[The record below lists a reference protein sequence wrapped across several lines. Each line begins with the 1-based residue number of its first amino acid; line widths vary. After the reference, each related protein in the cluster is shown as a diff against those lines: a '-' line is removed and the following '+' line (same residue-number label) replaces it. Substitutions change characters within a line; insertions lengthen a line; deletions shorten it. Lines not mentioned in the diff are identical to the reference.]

1 MAYFSSV
8 ATLLFLLLISSGQ
21 VLAAA
26 CPASSSA
33 ETSGASDGTNC
44 TVTDGTTN
52 TVIQLNFISGF
63 DSATLIENDT
73 TTQTATDAYLSSFT
87 ATVSDNATMPA
98 IAAAA
103 SKTSGNN
110 GTTLGAQRKLAFIK
124 AAEILASQVVTTEPI
139 LVDADFTNTLTC
151 AQNGATL
158 GSASASSFLQ
168 NASAP
173 AGAQDSTWYP
183 VGLYNALDGA
193 DNYPP
198 AGPLNPNPNTVDNG
212 GALNADSDV
221 FARYNT
227 LTGTTGCLD
236 ISNGWYYGFDTP
248 PSAVAVDDNGD
259 PLPFNLGNGVIE
271 ITYIGFITVLLH
283 EMLHGLGFSTLTD
296 SSGNELGGID
306 DIYATFLRDNSNSRN
321 WNDASES
328 AADRVASSI
337 SSNGLLWT
345 GTNVNTQAIG
355 LLTAGF
361 QDNTASA
368 GTFDSGDRV
377 QLYAPNPFESGSSV
391 AHFDTA
397 VSPDEI
403 MEPQYTEGS
412 LDIGLALY
420 LLQDI
425 GWNIAT
431 ANTAPTI
438 TIPGTPYS
446 TNEDTAKVID
456 ASGWDS
462 DAEGD
467 TVTFSVSSC
476 PAKITC
482 SIDSDGQNLTL
493 TPASNYNGA
502 TNSVEITLTDDGTG
516 NLTASDTFNLNVIA
530 QNDAPDWSAIS
541 TQNVT
546 IGGSSIDV
554 NLATYAS
561 DIENDSLTYS
571 EISCGTGLSCSL
583 SSTTMTLSGISN
595 AGATVTVEVQADD
608 GNSGQTNKTFSV
620 NINAAANS
628 APSWTVIPTQN
639 HTVGDAAS
647 INLNSYATDSD
658 GDTMSYSGCESTS
671 ICSITSNTLT
681 INTASVASENIVI
694 QADDS
699 NGGTTNSVS
708 FTINIVAA
716 NSAPS
721 WATIPAQ
728 NHTVGDTASI
738 NLNDYATDSD
748 GDTMSYTGCEST
760 SICSITSNT
769 LTINTASVA
778 SENIVIQADDSNG
791 GTTNS
796 ASFTINIVAAN
807 SAPSWAT
814 IPTQNHT
821 VGDTAS
827 INLNDY
833 ATDSNG
839 DTMIYSG
846 CASTSIC
853 SISSNTLT
861 INTAAVASESIVIQA
876 DDSNGGTTNSA
887 SFTINIVADNSAPSW
902 ATIPAQNH
910 TVGDTSSI
918 NLNDYATDSNG
929 DTMIYTGCESTSIC
943 SIISNTLTI
952 NTAAVASETIVIQ
965 ADDSNGGTTNSAS
978 FTISISSG
986 LPSTHVDVDDTLF
999 NHGDSLNLNLD
1010 DGQIDVLG
1018 GSGDYAYGLEFNDT
1032 DVSTLITSNASGID
1046 IGLPQSGAFAGTYTL
1061 TITDNSNGEVTTL
1074 SIIRPLR
1081 LTFSSEKLLN
1091 SDTSQTLKIEGGQ
1104 VGSQY
1109 LVEEL
1114 ASSLLIFNDAANQL
1128 QTTFIAT
1135 NDADNFNQALVLLG
1149 SETVTQLTTID
1160 INVSSLNADYEDEIR
1175 SIDLIPA
1182 IEHRFTVIDTSGN
1195 AIALASANIV
1205 AHVNLTQL
1213 NIQST
1218 FTSDSNGQFSL
1229 WLPDDDQ
1236 FYGLNISANG
1246 FNSSDLTL
1254 AASLVEHEIT
1264 LTGMSNAI
1272 LLSGSLSALGT
1283 QDFTRDNPL
1292 MSLHFSDGSS
1302 ETMVVSI
1309 NNASQASFNHEVD
1322 LNLHSLSTMRIEQ
1335 VDSLSIEI
1343 DMSLITQNQSYNI
1356 LLERNVAIVISSPA
1370 PKESSGAGPIDG
1382 RFILLLVL
1390 LCLMGRR
1397 KNNRRFFVS

>member
-699 NGGTTNSVS
+699 NGGTTNS
-708 FTINIVAA
+708 
-716 NSAPS
+716 
-721 WATIPAQ
+721 
-728 NHTVGDTASI
+728 
-738 NLNDYATDSD
+738 
-748 GDTMSYTGCEST
+748 
-760 SICSITSNT
+760 
-769 LTINTASVA
+769 
-778 SENIVIQADDSNG
+778 
-791 GTTNS
+791 

>member
-1 MAYFSSV
+1 MAYISSV

-33 ETSGASDGTNC
+33 ETTGANDGDNC
-44 TVTDGTTN
+44 TVTDGTTS

-63 DSATLIENDT
+63 DSTTLIENDT
-73 TTQTATDAYLSSFT
+73 TTQTDTDTYLTSLT
-87 ATVSDNATMPA
+87 GGATVSDNASMPA
-98 IAAAA
+98 TAATA
-103 SKTSGNN
+103 SKASGNK

-139 LVDADFTNTLTC
+139 LVDADFTNTLAC

-173 AGAQDSTWYP
+173 AGALDSTWYP

-198 AGPLNPNPNTVDNG
+198 AGPLNPNPNTVGNG

-248 PSAVAVDDNGD
+248 PSAIAVDDNGD
-259 PLPFNLGNGVIE
+259 PLPFTLDGE
-271 ITYIGFITVLLH
+271 APKITYIGFITVLLH

-296 SSGNELGGID
+296 SSGNELGSID
-306 DIYATFLRDNSNSRN
+306 DIYATFLRDEANSRN
-321 WNDASES
+321 WSDASES
-328 AADRVASSI
+328 AANRAASAI
-337 SSNGLLWT
+337 SSTGLLWT
-345 GTNVNTQAIG
+345 GSNVNTQAIG

-425 GWNIAT
+425 GWSIAT

-438 TIPGTPYS
+438 TITGTPYS

-476 PAKITC
+476 PANVTC
-482 SIDSDGQNLTL
+482 SIDSNGQNLTL

-546 IGGSSIDV
+546 IGGSSINV
-554 NLATYAS
+554 NLASYSS

-583 SSTTMTLSGISN
+583 SSATMTLTGISN

-639 HTVGDAAS
+639 HTVGD
-647 INLNSYATDSD
+647 
-658 GDTMSYSGCESTS
+658 
-671 ICSITSNTLT
+671 
-681 INTASVASENIVI
+681 
-694 QADDS
+694 
-699 NGGTTNSVS
+699 
-708 FTINIVAA
+708 
-716 NSAPS
+716 
-721 WATIPAQ
+721 
-728 NHTVGDTASI
+728 TASI

-748 GDTMSYTGCEST
+748 GDTMTYTGCEST

-769 LTINTASVA
+769 LTISTASVA

-796 ASFTINIVAAN
+796 ASFSINIVAAN
-807 SAPSWAT
+807 NAPSWAT

-839 DTMIYSG
+839 DTMSYTG
-846 CASTSIC
+846 CESTSIC

-861 INTAAVASESIVIQA
+861 INTASIANENIVIQA

-887 SFTINIVADNSAPSW
+887 SFTIAI
-902 ATIPAQNH
+902 T
-910 TVGDTSSI
+910 
-918 NLNDYATDSNG
+918 
-929 DTMIYTGCESTSIC
+929 
-943 SIISNTLTI
+943 
-952 NTAAVASETIVIQ
+952 
-965 ADDSNGGTTNSAS
+965 
-978 FTISISSG
+978 SG
-986 LPSTHVDVDDTLF
+986 LPSTHVDVNDTLF

-1010 DGQIDVLG
+1010 NGQIDVLG
-1018 GSGDYAYGLEFNDT
+1018 GSGDYAYGLEFNNA
-1032 DVSTLITSNASGID
+1032 DVSTLITSNASGIN
-1046 IGLPQSGAFAGTYTL
+1046 ISLPQSGAFSGTYTL

-1074 SIIRPLR
+1074 SITRPLR

-1114 ASSLLIFNDAANQL
+1114 ASSLLIFSDAANQL

-1149 SETVTQLTTID
+1149 SETVSQLTTID

-1182 IEHRFTVIDTSGN
+1182 IEHRFTVIDTSGD

-1205 AHVNLTQL
+1205 AHTNLTQL

-1229 WLPDDDQ
+1229 WLPDDGQ

-1246 FNSSDLTL
+1246 YNSSDLTL

-1264 LTGMSNAI
+1264 LTLMSNAI

-1302 ETMVVSI
+1302 EAMVVSI

-1343 DMSLITQNQSYNI
+1343 DMSQITQNQSYNI
-1356 LLERNVAIVISSPA
+1356 LLERNVAIVVSSPA
-1370 PKESSGAGPIDG
+1370 PKESSGAGTIDG

-1390 LCLMGRR
+1390 LCLMGWR
-1397 KNNRRFFVS
+1397 KNNRRFFC